1 MKEFSNKWC
10 SLIHSFVLRASVTIK
25 VECVGHYFQMEKNYI
40 GYSLLSMLYNIV
52 AHMLSFMIKCAQ
64 INGQIEGE
72 LWILQY
78 VDDMILF
85 IRHDLKKN

>member
-1 MKEFSNKWC
+1 
-10 SLIHSFVLRASVTIK
+10 
-25 VECVGHYFQMEKNYI
+25 
-40 GYSLLSMLYNIV
+40 MLYNIV